1 MVELDLHPLTSGRPV
16 RRYVL
21 TGTPGA
27 GKTTLIRALAG
38 RGFPVVEEAATEVNA
53 RMLARGLAQPHL
65 EPDFLDQIL
74 ALQLERLR
82 AAGDA
87 GPVQFHD
94 RSPFCT
100 LALAEHLG
108 RPVPSPLAREAE
120 RLAAAGVFARQVFF
134 VRNLGFIE
142 RTAVRRITFEA
153 ALAFEQTHEAVYRR
167 LGFDLIEIPP
177 AERSAR
183 LDRIISMV

>member
-1 MVELDLHPLTSGRPV
+1 M
-16 RRYVL
+16 RRHVL

-53 RMLARGLAQPHL
+53 RMLARGVAQPHL

-74 ALQLERLR
+74 ALQLERLG

-108 RPVPSPLAREAE
+108 RPVPPRLAQQVE
-120 RLAAAGVFARQVFF
+120 RLAAEGVFAPQVFF

-142 RTAVRRITFEA
+142 RTAIRRITFEA

-167 LGFDLIEIPP
+167 LGFELVEIPP
-177 AERSAR
+177 DGASAR
-183 LDRIISMV
+183 LERIISMI